1 MAADLA
7 AHGLGSRRRH
17 ISARGG
23 AGYRFRRVSGRR
35 RRIASRLRSDA
46 KTFVQLAAS
55 TEDHL
60 VVLSLQ
66 DVASRLDVMTPDTWQ
81 PEPIPGVPDNTD
93 TGIAAID
100 HYTNEIFL
108 LSSGFDKPPRLLYGH
123 AGGSVREVKSSPSRF
138 GATTWW

>member
-17 ISARGG
+17 ISAWDG
-23 AGYRFRRVSGRR
+23 AGTDFDEFLAGAAELRVVFEP
-35 RRIASRLRSDA
+35 DA
-46 KTFVQLAAS
+46 RTFVQLAAW

-66 DVASRLDVMTPDTWQ
+66 DVASRLDVMTPGTWQ

-108 LSSGFDKPPRLLYGH
+108 YQVVSINRPG
-123 AGGSVREVKSSPSRF
+123 
-138 GATTWW
+138 